1 MSEYYDLLTPKE
13 KEVYCKIIN
22 NIEGKSQRELADE
35 MFISLATMH
44 THLISIYAKTG
55 TKSQIELIVKHY
67 HERGKLWKQQQK
79 EQ

>member
-22 NIEGKSQRELADE
+22 NIKGKPQKELASE
-35 MFISLATMH
+35 MFISPATMH
-44 THLISIYAKTG
+44 THLMRIFEKTG
-55 TKSQIELIVKHY
+55 TSSQIELIVKHY
-67 HERGKLWKQQQK
+67 HERGKLWHKK